1 MLSATTTTTAEGTAM
16 THRTV
21 RDVMTRD
28 VITVGLTATYKTVT
42 ELLAVWEISAVPVL
56 DDAGRVVGMASEADL
71 MPKVEYEDGA
81 EPAPLLDRHR
91 KARGKAA
98 GATAADVMT
107 SPAVTIG
114 PDASVVEAARLMDR
128 ARVKR
133 LPVVDADGEL
143 VGIVSR
149 RDLLS
154 VFLRLDEAI
163 RGEVVD
169 DVFRRVL
176 FVEPPQVS
184 VEVHDGVVTLAG
196 ELEQKG
202 LVEIAERLCRAV
214 DGVVDVVN
222 RLRYRVDDSKL
233 RVVNPLLGRT

>member
-1 MLSATTTTTAEGTAM
+1 
-16 THRTV
+16 
-21 RDVMTRD
+21 
-28 VITVGLTATYKTVT
+28 
-42 ELLAVWEISAVPVL
+42 
-56 DDAGRVVGMASEADL
+56 
-71 MPKVEYEDGA
+71 
-81 EPAPLLDRHR
+81 
-91 KARGKAA
+91 
-98 GATAADVMT
+98 
-107 SPAVTIG
+107 VTIG